1 MLNIDRILKS
11 NRQMKALTGI
21 NIVEFEL
28 LVPRIDDFISL
39 NISSKKARKRRI
51 GGGRKGVLNSM
62 ELKLFFILFYLK
74 VYPTYDLASAIF
86 GVDKSRVCRWV
97 KELLPILESTLER
110 SYVLPKRKVQ
120 SLKDLFD
127 NFPETKDLFID

>member
-1 MLNIDRILKS
+1 
-11 NRQMKALTGI
+11 MKALTGM

-39 NISSKKARKRRI
+39 NISSKKDRKRRI

-97 KELLPILESTLER
+97 KELLPNWA
-110 SYVLPKRKVQ
+110 KARKQ
-120 SLKDLFD
+120 DH
-127 NFPETKDLFID
+127 I